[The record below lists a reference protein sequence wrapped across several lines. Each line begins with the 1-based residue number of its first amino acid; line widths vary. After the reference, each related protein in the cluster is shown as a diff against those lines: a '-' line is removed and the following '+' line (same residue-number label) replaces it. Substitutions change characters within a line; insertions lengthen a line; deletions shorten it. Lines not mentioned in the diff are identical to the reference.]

1 MHPSAPFAEF
11 VSFFYAVLP
20 LAGKEIVRTPRQL
33 QLAGEAIAK
42 SSRITA
48 GWQGKGADSLSIG
61 STWLTRGARGPSRP
75 HVAPRAS
82 TRPHVAPR
90 ASTWSLVAL
99 GALKSNSLQVFIDLW
114 VRFEIRDRIA
124 VD

>member
-1 MHPSAPFAEF
+1 MRNPRQ
-11 VSFFYAVLP
+11 LK
-20 LAGKEIVRTPRQL
+20 LAGKAIARNPREL
-33 QLAGEAIAK
+33 QLAGKA
-42 SSRITA
+42 
-48 GWQGKGADSLSIG
+48 GADSLSIG

-99 GALKSNSLQVFIDLW
+99 GALKSTSLQVFIDLW

>member
-1 MHPSAPFAEF
+1 M
-11 VSFFYAVLP
+11 
-20 LAGKEIVRTPRQL
+20 RNPRQL
-33 QLAGEAIAK
+33 QLAGKAIA
-42 SSRITA
+42 RNPRELQLA
-48 GWQGKGADSLSIG
+48 GKAGADSLSIG
-61 STWLTRGARGPSRP
+61 STWLTRGPSRP

-99 GALKSNSLQVFIDLW
+99 GALKSNCLQVFIDLW